1 MWTWS
6 RSHLPQSGRM
16 EGITH
21 QMPVARGR
29 HSILH
34 KTPEDLVAS
43 LPMKCG
49 HEGLEEWRELFSP
62 GSHKQQEQEQLSDSG
77 QGATRFF
84 VRMPSSL
91 SAPQNTRS
99 YQRVT
104 STSLSILCHRPL
116 VNQNSKVLWT
126 SGSSPRTFFSLAT
139 VSSLCSHCLGEAVT
153 LGVSCVLAD
162 RTHHYHYLPFFF

>member
-1 MWTWS
+1 
-6 RSHLPQSGRM
+6 
-16 EGITH
+16 
-21 QMPVARGR
+21 MPVARGR

-62 GSHKQQEQEQLSDSG
+62 GSHKQQEQLSDSG
-77 QGATRFF
+77 QAATQFF
-84 VRMPSSL
+84 GRTPSSL

-104 STSLSILCHRPL
+104 SASLSIPCHRPL

-126 SGSSPRTFFSLAT
+126 SGSSPCTFFSLAT
-139 VSSLCSHCLGEAVT
+139 VSSVGSHCFGEAVT
-153 LGVSCVLAD
+153 LALSCVLAD
-162 RTHHYHYLPFFF
+162 RTQHYHYLPFFFFF